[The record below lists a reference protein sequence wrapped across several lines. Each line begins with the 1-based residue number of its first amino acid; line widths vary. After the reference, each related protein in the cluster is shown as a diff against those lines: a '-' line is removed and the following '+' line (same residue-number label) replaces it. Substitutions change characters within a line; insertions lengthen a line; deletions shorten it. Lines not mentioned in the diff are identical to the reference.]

1 MNAVILERRI
11 KLAFFLAA
19 LVLLLLAV
27 AKIENFMVSL
37 ILGFVTSYMLSP
49 VVDLLERKGLSRKW
63 ATVIPF
69 LGLTIAVVIAIQL
82 VFPMLSE
89 QISTLKVNLPKY
101 VAVGTSIFT
110 KAETEVVGLIKSVY
124 SGDIVSTL
132 QPHLTS
138 WATDFFQGLPNYISK
153 SLMILFL
160 TPLLA
165 FFILLDGRQFVRSFL
180 TLVPN
185 NFFELALNLNHQ
197 IGTQIGGFIR
207 ARIVQSTLVGAVIWI
222 GLMMLSFPYALVLA
236 VAGGVLNVIP
246 YLGPLIAVIPAVL
259 ISLSGGTDGSEL
271 AWIGIIYTTAQVL
284 DAALITPFVVARIV
298 NLHPVT
304 VILVIIAGSQMMGV
318 LGMIICIPIFSAL
331 KVSTIAI
338 YKHLT
343 DFRS

>member
-11 KLAFFLAA
+11 KLVFFLAA
-19 LVLLLLAV
+19 LILLLLAV
-27 AKIENFMVSL
+27 AKIENFMISL
-37 ILGFVTSYMLSP
+37 ILGFVTSYMLAP
-49 VVDLLERKGLSRKW
+49 LVDLLERKGFSRQW

-69 LGLTIAVVIAIQL
+69 LGLTIGIVIAIQL
-82 VFPMLSE
+82 VVPRLTE
-89 QISTLKVNLPKY
+89 QVATLKTNLPKY
-101 VAVGTSIFT
+101 VEVATGLFT
-110 KAETEVVGLIKSVY
+110 RAESEVVGIIKTVY
-124 SGDIVSTL
+124 PGDITSTV
-132 QPHLTS
+132 QPHILG

-197 IGTQIGGFIR
+197 IGSQIGGFIR
-207 ARIVQSTLVGAVIWI
+207 ARFVQSTLVGAVIWI
-222 GLMMLSFPYALVLA
+222 GLMILGFPYALVLA
-236 VAGGVLNVIP
+236 VVGGILNVIP
-246 YLGPLIAVIPAVL
+246 YLGPLIAVVPAVL

-271 AWIGIIYTTAQVL
+271 AWIAIIYTTAQVL

-304 VILVIIAGSQMMGV
+304 VILVIIVGSQMMGV